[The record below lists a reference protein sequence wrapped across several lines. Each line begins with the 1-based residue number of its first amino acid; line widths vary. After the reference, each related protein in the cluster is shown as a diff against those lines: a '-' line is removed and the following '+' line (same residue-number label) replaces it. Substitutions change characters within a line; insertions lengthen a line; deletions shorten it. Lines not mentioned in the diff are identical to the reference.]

1 MERIMTELKLYEQVV
16 LRRDV
21 PADGLK
27 AGDVATLVDIAPGPA
42 GGPQGAV
49 LEVFNALGH
58 TICVTSVSVD
68 DVQPLQENE
77 IFSVRQ
83 LARAG

>member
-1 MERIMTELKLYEQVV
+1 MNLKLYEQVA

-21 PADGLK
+21 PEDGLK
-27 AGDVATLVDIAPGPA
+27 AGDVATLVDLIPGPP
-42 GGPQGAV
+42 GQGQGAV

-58 TICVTSVSVD
+58 TVCVTSVSVD
-68 DVQPLQENE
+68 DIQPLREDE
-77 IFSVRQ
+77 ILSVRR

>member
-1 MERIMTELKLYEQVV
+1 MPLTLYQQVA

-21 PADGLK
+21 PADGLR
-27 AGDVATLVDIAPGPA
+27 AGDVATLVDLVPGPP
-42 GGPQGAV
+42 GKPQGAV
-49 LEVFNALGH
+49 LEVFNAVGE

-68 DVQPLQENE
+68 DVEHLTADE
-77 IFSVRQ
+77 ILSVRP